1 MEKIKEKNMEKD
13 MERKVSGYYGTG
25 EELLVPITGWRAAVV
40 RVEEAGK
47 KCVALYN
54 EAFSVARNQKDRMT

>member
-1 MEKIKEKNMEKD
+1 

>member
-25 EELLVPITGWRAAVV
+25 EELLVPITGKSIETYR
-40 RVEEAGK
+40 EA
-47 KCVALYN
+47 
-54 EAFSVARNQKDRMT
+54 